1 MDATTDLPPLD
12 SGLLDVSGL
21 SLAELDGLP
30 GNVLSAMLQRVL
42 EESLHP
48 LGEPVA
54 AFSSAL
60 AALPAKR
67 PDDAFATPS
76 R

>member
-1 MDATTDLPPLD
+1 MTHLPPLD

-30 GNVLSAMLQRVL
+30 ANVLTAMLQRVL
-42 EESLHP
+42 EESLYP

-60 AALPAKR
+60 AGLPAKR
-67 PDDAFATPS
+67 PDTAFAVTS
-76 R
+76 G